1 MAFLDTFPLV
11 NYDIYRSKLSTF
23 DSVVNITYRIGII
36 KNLLDNISVYF
47 NYTVREGETPDILAD
62 KVYGNPEAHWIILYA
77 NDIYD
82 PQYDWPLDYKP
93 FQNYIISK
101 YGSIANAK
109 TSIHHYEKVIE
120 REESSSGTITVNR
133 YEINQANITINLS
146 STLENVPYDTYNELP
161 ETGEWIT
168 FNFGNGKSVRQKTYR
183 NAVSNYDYEEELNNQ
198 KRQIK
203 IINREYY
210 PQIMNELSNMTGQ
223 GMSNMRRLI

>member
-183 NAVSNYDYEEELNNQ
+183 NTVSNYDYEEELNNQ
-198 KRQIK
+198 KRLIK